1 MPSMRLRRCIA
12 TCRPTLGANRMLV
25 VAGLTIKNL
34 EPRVWDP
41 KSPYYLPELTAVM
54 VSYAEFH
61 RKPGARR
68 TAMEQGL
75 RRYLDA
81 PDDVDIYLDNGAFSF
96 HTHHEDV
103 SAENYAEFVA
113 AAKPDWYPIPRDYIP
128 APQMSP
134 EERHACFESTMAGNR
149 LYAASGASPVV
160 HVGDLLE
167 EYTKAL
173 LADPVLRSAPSVALG
188 GIVPNLLRA
197 PKARPYDE
205 ILANIRHTRQAF
217 ADTSLHVFGM
227 GGTSTLH
234 VASLLG
240 VDSVD
245 SSGWRNRAA
254 RGLIQLPGTGDRIA
268 AQLGSWRGRNVSPDE
283 WKRLS
288 SCKCPACR
296 RHGHRGLESSG
307 LQGAVHRATH
317 NLWVLLD
324 EAAAIEKHRADGTY
338 SAWYQQH
345 LDNTIYRPLI
355 DTLIDAETPQADF
368 LPAEESRAS

>member
-1 MPSMRLRRCIA
+1 
-12 TCRPTLGANRMLV
+12 MLV

-41 KSPYYLPELTAVM
+41 ESPYLLPRLRAVM

-68 TAMEQGL
+68 AAMERGL
-75 RRYLDA
+75 RCYLSV
-81 PDDVDIYLDNGAFSF
+81 PDEIDVYLDNGAFSF
-96 HTHHEDV
+96 LTHNENV
-103 SAENYAEFVA
+103 PAENYVEFVA
-113 AAKPDWYPIPRDYIP
+113 SAKPDWYPIPRDYIP
-128 APQMSP
+128 VPQMSP
-134 EERHACFESTMAGNR
+134 KERRACFKHTMDGNR

-160 HVGDLLE
+160 HVSDLLE
-167 EYTKAL
+167 KYTKAV
-173 LADPVLRSAPSVALG
+173 LADPILRCAPSVALG
-188 GIVPNLLRA
+188 GMVPNLLRA
-197 PKARPYDE
+197 PKARPYAE
-205 ILANIRHTRQAF
+205 ILDAIRHTRLAF
-217 ADTSLHVFGM
+217 KDKSLHVFGM

-240 VDSVD
+240 VDSID

-268 AQLGSWRGRNVSPDE
+268 AQLGSWRGRSVSLEE

-288 SCKCPACR
+288 SCGCPACR
-296 RHGHRGLESSG
+296 RHGHRNLESG
-307 LQGAVHRATH
+307 GVQGAVHRAAH
-317 NLWVLLD
+317 NLWVLLE
-324 EAAAIEKHRADGTY
+324 EAAAIEEHRATGTY
-338 SAWYQQH
+338 RAWYQQH

-355 DTLIDAETPQADF
+355 DTLIDVETPKANF